1 MQPDESRD
9 LLLTARDHF
18 SKGHYKLAE
27 PILLQLHA
35 EIDQKAD
42 VPYMLGTINFE
53 RGQLKK
59 AIQLYRQ
66 AIDINP
72 ELTDASVGLSIIL
85 NDLGRYDE
93 AKKVFDEGYAV
104 MKRKQ
109 ARGKESTLN
118 EKLAQKHAE
127 LGELYFTNALFDDAE
142 REYQRAVKLAPDVKN
157 YREKLSEVKLK
168 TTNSAEDLG
177 LELEKSLGD
186 RFFRDLN
193 F

>member
-1 MQPDESRD
+1 MQDNSRD
-9 LLLTARDHF
+9 LLLTAKDHF

-27 PILLQLHA
+27 PILQQLHA

-42 VPYMLGTINFE
+42 VPYMLGTIAFE
-53 RGQLKK
+53 RGQLKR
-59 AIQLYRQ
+59 AIQLYKQ

-85 NDLGRYDE
+85 NDLGRYEE
-93 AKKVFDEGYAV
+93 AKKVFEEGYAV

-109 ARGKESTLN
+109 SRPKEMTLN

-127 LGELYFTNALFDDAE
+127 LGDLYFASALYDDAE
-142 REYQRAVKLAPDVKN
+142 REFERAVKLAPEKS
-157 YREKLSEVKLK
+157 YRLKLEDTQTK
-168 TTNSAEDLG
+168 TSKSSMDLG
-177 LELEKSLGD
+177 EELEKSLGD
-186 RFFRDLN
+186 RFFRDLS